1 MEQQTLREKAIMEWW
16 VEYAKGHDGHYS
28 LVATHLPERL
38 YSKHLSFKEIEYLY
52 LKEHPQDTKEEVS
65 VNDMAAYSLEKLA
78 SEKLSVSVED
88 AAEKFLPEA
97 GCELNNSEASYWQQ
111 GWSTGFEKGA
121 SWQKEQTKLLEDSHK
136 GLSVDEDP
144 FLNKWIDRFNVI
156 KEEHQRHFTVM
167 NDSETYLSEQMIK
180 NTAEMISD
188 YKQQKEQSKPKYSK
202 EEWHFISEAIL
213 SFKNL
218 AEVKLQM
225 NEIQPLEKIE
235 YELKADLSKTL
246 IEKIKNNQDI

>member
-52 LKEHPQDTKEEVS
+52 LKEHPQDTDTKE
-65 VNDMAAYSLEKLA
+65 
-78 SEKLSVSVED
+78 SVSVED
-88 AAEKFLPEA
+88 AAKNYMKKEYPDYLNPELLTPIFKA
-97 GCELNNSEASYWQQ
+97 GSE
-111 GWSTGFEKGA
+111 
-121 SWQKEQTKLLEDSHK
+121 WQKKQTNLLEDSHK
-136 GLSVDEDP
+136 EISVGEDY
-144 FLNKWIDRFNVI
+144 FLNKWVDRFNAI
-156 KEEHQRHFTVM
+156 KEEHERQFTVM

-202 EEWHFISEAIL
+202 EEWHFILDALISL
-213 SFKNL
+213 KNL
-218 AEVKLQM
+218 SEVKLQR
-225 NEIQPLEKIE
+225 NDIQPLGKIE

-246 IEKIKNNQDI
+246 IEKIKKNEDI